1 MNRNR
6 TKKMIR
12 LSNIFFW
19 LSALSQTFPLLFY
32 GVKAIVDG
40 EITTEQKVTVSLCFA
55 CAAIFAIVN
64 AVRKANL
71 RSPLYIIMIGIYFA
85 LDDLL
90 PLVFMMAIGCILD
103 ELVFTPLHKR
113 YKELARINKEID
125 KRG

>member
-1 MNRNR
+1 MNRTR
-6 TKKMIR
+6 KMIR

-32 GVKAIVDG
+32 GVKAIFDG
-40 EITTEQKVTVSLCFA
+40 DVTTEQKVTVSLCFG

-103 ELVFTPLHKR
+103 ELVFTPLRKR